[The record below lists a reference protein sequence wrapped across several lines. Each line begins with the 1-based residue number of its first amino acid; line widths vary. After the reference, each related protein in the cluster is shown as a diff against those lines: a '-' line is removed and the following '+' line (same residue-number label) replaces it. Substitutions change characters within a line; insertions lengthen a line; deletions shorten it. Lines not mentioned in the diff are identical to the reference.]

1 MILSIDFNPFIER
14 KYILNQLNIGEDNK
28 CSSFNINPAGK
39 AFVASMLLDAFNE
52 NSSITGF
59 LGGVNGDN
67 YHKALLEMKIPHEFV
82 SIKDET
88 RGSIKIKVQEE
99 YTNIMDGDLRISRDE
114 AVSFYQLYSKLINKT
129 NIVCMVSSSLPQ
141 GIPKNIYFDL
151 IDLSKEKG
159 KKFIYASGLD
169 GINYALDAVPFMVI
183 LKKEE
188 LESLLKISLDFE
200 TEIIKASRY
209 LLDRGIEYTVIDMGK
224 RGTLML
230 GQQSA
235 YRIDISNLNHI
246 IDKYSLKNNYMAA
259 GFALGI
265 ARGYDIETTMKLAQS
280 FSIVGNIQDDIINV
294 DASDIKK
301 LMSFI
306 EIDNINY

>member
-14 KYILNQLNIGEDNK
+14 KYILNQLNLGEDNK
-28 CSSFNINPAGK
+28 CSSFNINPAGR
-39 AFVASMLLDAFNE
+39 AFVGAMLLEAFNE
-52 NSSITGF
+52 NCSMTGF

-67 YHKALLEMKIPHEFV
+67 YHKALLDMKIPHEFV
-82 SIKDET
+82 PIKDET

-99 YTNIMDGDLRISRDE
+99 YTTIMDGDLRISRDE
-114 AVSFYQLYSKLINKT
+114 AVAFYQIYSKLINKAS
-129 NIVCMVSSSLPQ
+129 IVCMVTSSLPQ

-151 IDLSKEKG
+151 IDLSREKG
-159 KKFIYASGLD
+159 KKFIYASGLE
-169 GINYALDAVPFMVI
+169 GINYVLDAVPFMMI

-188 LESLLKISLDFE
+188 LENLLKISLDFE

-209 LLDRGIEYTVIDMGK
+209 LLDRGVEYAIIDMGK
-224 RGTLML
+224 RGSLML
-230 GQQSA
+230 GQKSG
-235 YRIDISNLNHI
+235 YRIDISNLSNI

-265 ARGYDIETTMKLAQS
+265 SRGYDIETTMKLAQS
-280 FSIVGNIQDDIINV
+280 FSIIGNTQDDIINV
-294 DASDIKK
+294 DASDVKK